1 MASKVVL
8 IIKWKPQRQG
18 EPTSHS
24 FIYPHH
30 LLFSLGLFKVIIMS
44 LVMEDLGCSVVT
56 CGKYYI
62 STSNAHVVSLRRNPC
77 HLPRIRPC
85 SLWASKTEVHRDFS
99 RKKRKK
105 FLKWSPKREELLR
118 PLIVLCNHCSSP
130 KHKEQKHVLICNFI
144 LQYYFGPEVCFALS
158 MQEQWGDSSTPV
170 KKWDPQNPLCVY
182 RRGAKRLGPYTR
194 DWLQGPV
201 TRWLHRV
208 PHSKGPSNGI

>member
-62 STSNAHVVSLRRNPC
+62 STSNAHVVSLSEETHVISLELDHVPC
-77 HLPRIRPC
+77 GHLRLKSTGTSQGKKEKN
-85 SLWASKTEVHRDFS
+85 SLND
-99 RKKRKK
+99 
-105 FLKWSPKREELLR
+105 
-118 PLIVLCNHCSSP
+118 
-130 KHKEQKHVLICNFI
+130 
-144 LQYYFGPEVCFALS
+144 LQ
-158 MQEQWGDSSTPV
+158 
-170 KKWDPQNPLCVY
+170 
-182 RRGAKRLGPYTR
+182 RGKNYL
-194 DWLQGPV
+194 DL
-201 TRWLHRV
+201 
-208 PHSKGPSNGI
+208 